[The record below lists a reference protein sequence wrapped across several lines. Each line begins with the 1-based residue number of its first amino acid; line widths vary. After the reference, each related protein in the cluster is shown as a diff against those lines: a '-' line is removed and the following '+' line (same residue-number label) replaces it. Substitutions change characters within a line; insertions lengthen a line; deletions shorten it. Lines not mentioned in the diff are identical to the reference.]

1 MPKRFHLFWLL
12 CLLIAAPAFGQSIME
27 RLITPGPL
35 SSAHARLESRCD
47 SCHTSFQKTAQNS
60 KCTACHAGV
69 GSDVARG
76 QRFHGKFALARSGA
90 CKTCHSEHKGRG
102 FGLIRLDRA

>member
-1 MPKRFHLFWLL
+1 MPRGLRLFWLL
-12 CLLIAAPAFGQSIME
+12 CLLLAAPAFGQSIVE

-47 SCHTSFQKTAQNS
+47 SSHTSFQKTAQNS

-69 GSDVARG
+69 GSAIARG
-76 QRFHGKFALARSGA
+76 PRFHGKFAPARTGG
-90 CKTCHSEHKGRG
+90 CTPCHSDKVPSSVS
-102 FGLIRLDRA
+102 